1 MESLTQSPCQLVG
14 QVRWIYRATRLA
26 KCEPNSQSAS
36 RTPANPHAALGTG
49 LASSGVM
56 KTHAHTQS
64 VCLFGAAPD
73 TGNQGVTAL
82 CQSAVLA
89 LHERGMGPITVF
101 DHGRGLRPETWQLG
115 EQSVAVIRQG
125 AVNGKRIYRPE
136 NLRQAKFAQSLGGL
150 GNPLLRTIRQ
160 SAAVLDVS
168 GGDSF
173 SDIYGP
179 SRFETVTLPK
189 NLALKEGR
197 PLILLPQTYGP
208 YKTNDARHEAAR
220 ILNASALAYAR
231 DARSLSAM
239 RDVLGDNFNPAR
251 HRLGV
256 DMAFGLPQTAPQM
269 EKLGSGLKAF
279 LLATRETPLV
289 GLNISGLLFNRA
301 DWAKETFRL
310 QLDYRGLAREMLTR
324 FLNETNA
331 NIVLLPHVHQPLDNF
346 ESDLA
351 ASLALRD
358 ELPPNLQARVTIPA
372 DALNASQAKWV
383 IARCDWFAGSRMHAT
398 IGALSSGVPAAA
410 LAYSGKMQGVFETCG
425 QGASVLD
432 LREDHTNQARIDRLL
447 ALFAECRLTARA
459 LKAQSAHV
467 RALAARQMDEITG
480 YISSSIKNA
489 EAA

>member
-1 MESLTQSPCQLVG
+1 MAVP
-14 QVRWIYRATRLA
+14 
-26 KCEPNSQSAS
+26 
-36 RTPANPHAALGTG
+36 
-49 LASSGVM
+49 M
-56 KTHAHTQS
+56 KKQDHTHS
-64 VCLFGAAPD
+64 ICLFGAAPD

-101 DHGRGLRPETWQLG
+101 DHGRGIRPQHWQLG
-115 EQSVAVIRQG
+115 EQSVAVMAQG
-125 AVNGKRIYRPE
+125 AVNGRRIYRPE

-150 GNPLLRTIRQ
+150 GNPLLKTIRQ

-189 NLALKEGR
+189 NLALKERR

-208 YKTNDARHEAAR
+208 YAAPAARHEAAR
-220 ILNASALAYAR
+220 ILNASTLAYAR
-231 DARSLSAM
+231 DARSLEAM
-239 RDVLGDNFNPAR
+239 KEVLGDNFDPAR

-256 DMAFGLPQTAPQM
+256 DMAFGLPQTPPAM
-269 EKLGSGLKAF
+269 EKLGSQLKGF

-289 GLNISGLLFNRA
+289 GLNVSGLLFNRA

-310 QLDYRGLAREMLTR
+310 QIDYRIFAAELLAK
-324 FLNETNA
+324 FLSETTA
-331 NIVLLPHVHQPLDNF
+331 NILLLPHVHQPIGNF

-351 ASLALRD
+351 AALALRD
-358 ELPPNLQARVTIPA
+358 ELPRHLQTRVAIPTQP
-372 DALNASQAKWV
+372 LNATEAKWV

-432 LREDHTNQARIDRLL
+432 LREDYSHAALIERLL
-447 ALFAECRLTARA
+447 GLFAECRQTARS
-459 LKAQSAHV
+459 LKPQSDRV
-467 RALAARQMDEITG
+467 RGLAARQMDEITQF
-480 YISSSIKNA
+480 ITTHASKA

>member
-1 MESLTQSPCQLVG
+1 
-14 QVRWIYRATRLA
+14 
-26 KCEPNSQSAS
+26 
-36 RTPANPHAALGTG
+36 
-49 LASSGVM
+49 M
-56 KTHAHTQS
+56 KTHAHTQA

-101 DHGRGLRPETWQLG
+101 DHGRGSRPESWQLG

-125 AVNGKRIYRPE
+125 AVNGRRLYRPE

-150 GNPLLRTIRQ
+150 GNPLLKTIRR

-189 NLALKEGR
+189 NLALNEGR

-208 YKTNDARHEAAR
+208 YESQSARREAAS
-220 ILNASALAYAR
+220 ILKAAKLAYAR
-231 DARSLSAM
+231 DARSLTAM
-239 RDVLGDNFNPAR
+239 RQVLGDDFDPNR

-256 DMAFGLPQTAPQM
+256 DMAFGLPQTSPSL
-269 EKLGSGLKAF
+269 EKLGSPLKSF
-279 LLATRETPLV
+279 LLATRETPLI

-310 QLDYRGLAREMLTR
+310 KLDYREFAHDLLLRLVK
-324 FLNETNA
+324 ETCA

-351 ASLALRD
+351 AALALMEEIPAHFRS
-358 ELPPNLQARVTIPA
+358 RITIPA
-372 DALNASQAKWV
+372 TALDAAEAKWV

-410 LAYSGKMQGVFETCG
+410 LAYSGKSQGVFETCG
-425 QGASVLD
+425 QGESVLD
-432 LREDHTNQARIDRLL
+432 LRESHTGKALINRLL
-447 ALFAECRLTARA
+447 SLYAEHRLTARTLQPQA
-459 LKAQSAHV
+459 LKV
-467 RALAARQMDEITG
+467 RERAARQMDEITDFITG
-480 YISSSIKNA
+480 LSRKA